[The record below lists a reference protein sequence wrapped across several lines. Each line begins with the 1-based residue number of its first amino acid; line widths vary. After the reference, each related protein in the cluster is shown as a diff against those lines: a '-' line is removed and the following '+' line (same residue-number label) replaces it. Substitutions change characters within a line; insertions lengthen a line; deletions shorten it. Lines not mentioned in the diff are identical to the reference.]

1 MTLYVVLKRHYP
13 NFEELLNSIA
23 DHRKRHTYEVAEILS
38 AGLLMFV
45 LKRGSRNQTDQL
57 AGTTFEKN
65 YLKFFGMR
73 LPIMDTV
80 HDFLE
85 QLDVG
90 ELENIREVLVRK
102 LMDRKLFD
110 KWKFEGYYN
119 LSFDGT
125 GVYCFDDEPF
135 EGCPYKETKNGIK
148 WYVSVLEA
156 KLVFSNG
163 FSLSLGSE
171 WIKNQNGKLDKQD
184 FEQAAFKRLA
194 VKIKA
199 VFPRLLIVV
208 TADGLYCN
216 EPIFKLIRE
225 YGWKYIFTFK
235 DDCLKP
241 LWRTIEKGTPVSNEQ
256 IIKKDSS
263 GKWLMENTDHLNDL
277 SYRSEK
283 IDFVEYRQYYQDEEP
298 LKRHVHLTNL
308 KVTSD
313 NVMEIS
319 EQGRM
324 RMKIENEGFNT
335 QKNHGYA
342 LSHKYAR
349 KSFSAMQN
357 YYLPMQLAHLI
368 NQLVEKL
375 KRFKEGLDES

>member
-1 MTLYVVLKRHYP
+1 
-13 NFEELLNSIA
+13 
-23 DHRKRHTYEVAEILS
+23 
-38 AGLLMFV
+38 MFV

-57 AGTTFEKN
+57 TGTTFEKN

-85 QLDVG
+85 QLAVG
-90 ELENIREVLVRK
+90 ELESIREVLVRK
-102 LMDRKLFD
+102 LMERKLFE
-110 KWKFEGYYN
+110 KWKFEGHYN

-125 GVYCFDDEPF
+125 GVYTFDYEPF

-171 WIKNQNGKLDKQD
+171 WLKNQNGKFNKQD
-184 FEQAAFKRLA
+184 CEQAAFKRLA
-194 VKIKA
+194 VKIKTA
-199 VFPRLLIVV
+199 FPRLFIVV
-208 TADGLYCN
+208 SADGLYCS
-216 EPIFKLIRE
+216 EPIFKLIAE
-225 YGWKYIFTFK
+225 CGWKFIFTFK
-235 DDCLKP
+235 DDCLKT
-241 LWRTIEKGTPVSNEQ
+241 LWKTIEKNTPVSTECVV
-256 IIKKDSS
+256 KKDSS
-263 GKWLMENTDHLNDL
+263 GQWLMESTDHLNEL

-283 IDFVEYRQYYQDEEP
+283 LNFVQYRQYYKGGES
-298 LKRHVHLTNL
+298 LKRHVHLTNM
-308 KVTSD
+308 KITPG

-319 EQGRM
+319 EQGTM
-324 RMKIENEGFNT
+324 RWKIENEGFNT

-357 YYLPMQLAHLI
+357 YYLLMQIAHLI

-375 KRFKEGLDES
+375 KRFNQGCLALKFEEKCC

>member
-319 EQGRM
+319 EQVDNP
-324 RMKIENEGFNT
+324 E
-335 QKNHGYA
+335 YA
-342 LSHKYAR
+342 DPPH
-349 KSFSAMQN
+349 
-357 YYLPMQLAHLI
+357 I
-368 NQLVEKL
+368 
-375 KRFKEGLDES
+375 G